1 MGVELHIEEL
11 VLHGFAPGDRRRIA
25 GEVEREL
32 ARLIGEADFARA
44 RGGMSIERMNGPAF
58 KVKAGAKPEAAGA
71 QIAQSLYRSLRQGA
85 SASVTPPSHGG
96 RRP

>member
-11 VLHGFAPGDRRRIA
+11 VLHGFASGDRRRIA
-25 GEVEREL
+25 AEVEREL
-32 ARLIGEADFARA
+32 VRLIAEADFARTR
-44 RGGMSIERMNGPAF
+44 RGVSIERMNGPAF

-85 SASVTPPSHGG
+85 QSAVKPPSHGG
-96 RRP
+96 RS